1 MKGSYLSK
9 RIRAC
14 LLAAAVLAS
23 AVPFKA
29 DVRVY
34 ADEVADEGESPVD
47 EEIPA
52 DGEVPADGEL
62 TDDLF
67 ADGEMSDAGT
77 GTGVTQGTI
86 LANNGLY
93 IANTFPDSMM
103 PSGFHRQTVAYQG
116 QNIDLAYMDNSDAVV
131 LAYLTD
137 VTGTVGD
144 FYLCDTATAT
154 MSDYVKLDGGN
165 GAFLIILDPGDN
177 INPPAGFNKAVLNI
191 DNKSVTAWTLPDG
204 SSTDE
209 EDKDKKDKKKKEGF
223 FRVTETVYAG
233 DLGLGIGAGSSDA
246 GTGEVPAN
254 TTVDT
259 TNATVVDNSYV
270 DGTTVDD
277 AANYEDAAAAEV
289 AAANVQVDAAGF
301 VKAQP
306 SEFFLIY
313 GIDYNGAQGFFLYDT
328 LGHTYQRYLEM
339 DTGESESTEKYRKSA
354 QIRLFIIAGLI
365 LFSVVLIFI
374 IVNMSLNGRRGGGR
388 NLDDD
393 DDVEEMKR
401 RVRKKEVSAIRR
413 NGGRRYA
420 QDDGAYDED
429 DDYEGQG
436 GYGQQGGYGYNNV
449 SMQGDY
455 PSQEEDIRYYDRGD
469 SRTGRG
475 VQRNDEGRA
484 PERMNQSRPGVRT
497 EMRSNV
503 RTEAR
508 PQQQIGTEVRNESR
522 PGVRTER
529 RPYPPEA
536 DGQGYMDQGMQQ
548 GGMQGGYGGPGMGND
563 PGMNGGYMSGGRQDI
578 DLDDDFNF
586 DFIKPGK

>member
-1 MKGSYLSK
+1 MKGNVLSR
-9 RIRAC
+9 RIRAA
-14 LLAAAVLAS
+14 LLAAAVFA
-23 AVPFKA
+23 AAIPFKA
-29 DVRVY
+29 DVKVY
-34 ADEVADEGESPVD
+34 AEEADSEVAAEGESPVD
-47 EEIPA
+47 DEIPA
-52 DGEVPADGEL
+52 DGEL
-62 TDDLF
+62 TEDLF
-67 ADGEMSDAGT
+67 EGEMSDMAQ
-77 GTGVTQGTI
+77 GTGVTPGTI

-103 PSGFHRQTVAYQG
+103 PAGFHRQTVAYQG

-177 INPPAGFNKAVLNI
+177 INPPAGFKKAVLNI

-204 SSTDE
+204 TE
-209 EDKDKKDKKKKEGF
+209 EEEDKKDKKKEGSIKF
-223 FRVTETVYAG
+223 TETVYAG

-246 GTGEVPAN
+246 GTGEAAASDLAGPA
-254 TTVDT
+254 DT
-259 TNATVVDNSYV
+259 ATVVDNSYV

-277 AANYEDAAAAEV
+277 TSYDDAAAAEV

-328 LGHTYQRYLEM
+328 LGHTYQRYLELE
-339 DTGESESTEKYRKSA
+339 TGESETTAKYKKSA

-393 DDVEEMKR
+393 DDVEEMKK
-401 RVRKKEVSAIRR
+401 RVRKKEVSSIRK
-413 NGGRRYA
+413 NSGRRYA
-420 QDDGAYDED
+420 PD
-429 DDYEGQG
+429 DDYEEDEDFEGGNNNYGGQDN
-436 GYGQQGGYGYNNV
+436 GYGYNNV
-449 SMQGDY
+449 SMQNDY
-455 PSQEEDIRYYDRGD
+455 AAQEEDIRYYDRGD

-475 VQRNDEGRA
+475 VQRNAARPAD
-484 PERMNQSRPGVRT
+484 RMNQARPGVRT

-508 PQQQIGTEVRNESR
+508 PQPQVRTEAR

-529 RPYPPEA
+529 RPYPPQG
-536 DGQGYMDQGMQQ
+536 DQGYPDQGMQSD
-548 GGMQGGYGGPGMGND
+548 GGYGGNQ
-563 PGMNGGYMSGGRQDI
+563 GYGEQGYNSGSYAPDGRQDI